1 VNQTRRGRRSL
12 MAGSCSC
19 VNGRSDGSEWA
30 PSRIMDY
37 ETATILNELRTRMYS
52 DEGAMLGRLAWRSGA
67 SLSKNTETG

>member
-1 VNQTRRGRRSL
+1 
-12 MAGSCSC
+12 
-19 VNGRSDGSEWA
+19 
-30 PSRIMDY
+30 MDY